1 MVQKAKH
8 PAKFSAPIL
17 DELRLLT
24 ADVKGVLLDPFAGTG
39 KIHQLERRGMKTVGI
54 ELEPE
59 WAVHDPRTLVGN
71 SLHMPFP
78 DRSIDAVAT
87 SPCYG
92 NRMADHHNAQD
103 GSRRNTYTH
112 ALGRELTEDNAGAMQ
127 FGPEYK
133 HLHLGVYMEMWRV
146 LKGKRKQPNVF
157 INMSNHIRGGNE
169 IDVTGWHVAALEV
182 VGYVIEDVRTIET
195 IRLREGENH
204 HLRCPHESIIVA
216 RKP

>member
-1 MVQKAKH
+1 MPARH
-8 PAKFSAPIL
+8 PAKFSPEIL
-17 DELRLLT
+17 EALEGVT
-24 ADVKGVLLDPFAGTG
+24 SHIKGRLLDPFAGTG
-39 KIHQLERRGMKTVGI
+39 KIHQLERRGLQTIGI

-59 WAVHDPRTLVGN
+59 WAEQDPRTLVGN

-92 NRMADHHNAQD
+92 NRLADHHNAQD

-112 ALGRELTEDNAGAMQ
+112 ALGRELTEGNAGAMQ

-133 HLHLGVYMEMWRV
+133 FLHLGVYMEMWRV

-182 VGYVIEDVRTIET
+182 VGYVIEEVRTVET
-195 IRLREGENH
+195 QRLREGENWD
-204 HLRCPHESIIVA
+204 LRCEHESIIVA
-216 RKP
+216 RKPA